1 MKLKNNPL
9 QNKSYDFALQIV
21 KLSKKIVKENKE
33 YVLSKQI
40 LRSGT
45 SVGANIME
53 ANGAISKADFSAKMS
68 IAYKECLETKYWL
81 SLLKDSHEISTEMRL
96 KIQKFAQE
104 HNYRPNVFALNLKNK
119 RSKSIGIIIPN
130 ILNLFF
136 AKVFSGIEK
145 IANEKGYNLVSK

>member
-9 QNKSYDFALQIV
+9 QNKSYDLALLIV
-21 KLSKKIVKENKE
+21 KLSKRLIKENKE

-45 SVGANIME
+45 SVGANIIE

-81 SLLKDSHEISTEMRL
+81 HLLKDSGDLDIDSFNDLFEKADEIGRILFSIL
-96 KIQKFAQE
+96 KTRRI
-104 HNYRPNVFALNLKNK
+104 NK
-119 RSKSIGIIIPN
+119 
-130 ILNLFF
+130 
-136 AKVFSGIEK
+136 
-145 IANEKGYNLVSK
+145 